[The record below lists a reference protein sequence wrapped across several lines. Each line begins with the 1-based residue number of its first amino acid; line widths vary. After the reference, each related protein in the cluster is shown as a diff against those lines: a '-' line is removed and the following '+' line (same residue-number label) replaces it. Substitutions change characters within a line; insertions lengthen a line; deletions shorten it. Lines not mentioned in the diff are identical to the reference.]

1 MALEGRA
8 LLDAVIVGA
17 GPIGIEMAAA
27 LKREGLSYVQIE
39 RGYLGQTIF
48 NYPPDTRFFS
58 SPERIAIAGIPLLTL
73 DQNKATREEYLTYLR
88 SVVVQL
94 QLNINFSESV
104 ESISKDKGTFT
115 VRTKHAQTGNE
126 AQYQAR
132 NVILAIGDMHKYRM
146 LGIPGE
152 ERSNVSHAMRD
163 PHTYLGQRVLIVGGK
178 NSAAEAAIRLYRV
191 GAHVSLSYR
200 KAELPSESI
209 KYWILPEL
217 KALINSGMIKF
228 YPSSNVTEIGADR
241 ASLATEQGA
250 VTIALD
256 YALLLTGY
264 VMDPWLYKLCGIK
277 TSPEN
282 DQPQWKADTMET
294 NVPGIYVAGTAA
306 AGTQKP
312 YRYFIENCHE
322 HVERIVAAITGKPAS
337 GFRRFFEL
345 PES

>member
-1 MALEGRA
+1 M
-8 LLDAVIVGA
+8 LDAVIVGA

-27 LKREGLSYVQIE
+27 LKSEGLSYVHVE
-39 RGYLGQTIF
+39 RGCLAQTIF

-73 DQNKATREEYLTYLR
+73 DQSKATREEYLKYLR

-94 QLNINFSESV
+94 QLNVNFSESV
-104 ESISKDKGTFT
+104 ESISKGHGSFT
-115 VRTKHAQTGNE
+115 VQTSHVLTG
-126 AQYQAR
+126 APGRYSTR

-146 LGIPGE
+146 LGVLGE
-152 ERSNVSHAMRD
+152 EGNNVSHVMRD

-178 NSAAEAAIRLYRV
+178 NSAAEAAIRLYRA

-200 KAELPSESI
+200 NAELPSESI

-217 KALINSGMIKF
+217 KSLINSGMIKF
-228 YPSSNVTEIGADR
+228 YPSSSVSEIGANH
-241 ASLATEQGA
+241 ATLSTAQGPLS
-250 VTIALD
+250 VSLD

-264 VMDPWLYKLCGIK
+264 IMDPSLYALCGVQ
-277 TSPEN
+277 TNPAN
-282 DQPQWKADTMET
+282 DQPHWNPDTMET
-294 NVPGIYVAGTAA
+294 NIPGIFIAGTAA

-322 HVERIVAAITGKPAS
+322 HVERIVAAITGKPATS
-337 GFRRFFEL
+337 FRRFFEL